1 MQPMLLKDLK
11 ASRKMPRFMEKSREA
26 EDKRG
31 SGAGGGEDRTP
42 LFITAE
48 RISIRRGFKV
58 FFFPLFF
65 LSFSRTICLVSSVF
79 PPESSGAAGGLVQN
93 FVV

>member
-1 MQPMLLKDLK
+1 MLLKDLK

-31 SGAGGGEDRTP
+31 SGAGGEADRTP
-42 LFITAE
+42 LFMKAE

-58 FFFPLFF
+58 FSFLCSSSLSQEQYASYPL
-65 LSFSRTICLVSSVF
+65 LF
-79 PPESSGAAGGLVQN
+79 PPESSGATGGLVQN